1 MDNSSKYNPR
11 SVFSNTK
18 NFVNPDMILG
28 AAGGTDQSPKSK
40 QKKEDSPKNYNTLA
54 NNQNGVKFN
63 NGSQNKK
70 PP

>member
-40 QKKEDSPKNYNTLA
+40 
-54 NNQNGVKFN
+54 
-63 NGSQNKK
+63 
-70 PP
+70 